1 MLLSAKTTGSL
12 ETLMESLCGPSMF
25 LKKNQPTLVSG
36 SRGGLE
42 EEGLD

>member
-1 MLLSAKTTGSL
+1 MPLLEKMTDSL
-12 ETLMESLCGPSMF
+12 ETLMASLCGPSMR
-25 LKKNQPTLVSG
+25 LKQNQLKLVSG